1 MIKIIMIKLIKLELE
16 KNKISSYIVAS
27 FLILIFG
34 FGVCFLTAYIPQI
47 EQSQQMIQIRGGV
60 SLPTDLSMFSQW
72 NNFISLIS
80 IVFVAAFGVLSAI
93 MHAKFTVEE
102 YTGKRAILLFSY
114 PIKRS
119 KILFAKCSFV
129 FFLQVKCGQTY
140 LLQQEF
146 QHCWPLQ

>member
-1 MIKIIMIKLIKLELE
+1 MIKLINLELE
-16 KNKISSYIVAS
+16 RNKIRSYIVAS

-34 FGVCFLTAYIPQI
+34 FGFCFLTAYIPQI

-80 IVFVAAFGVLSAI
+80 ILFVAAFGVLSAI

-129 FFLQVKCGQTY
+129 FFFIAIAVSICNIFAISMFAFL
-140 LLQQEF
+140 
-146 QHCWPLQ
+146 